1 MAFKKIFKK
10 DAAVAGVALTRLAGF
25 AAALGGALWVVKGVA
40 GFVAGDQPVY
50 ILEVVPLLL
59 LGYVALLLFALGLV
73 GLHTR
78 LEGHGGKSGWVG
90 GALAW
95 ASIALAPVVVGS
107 FVFFFLIVAP
117 DEIIVAP
124 DEIIVAYDE
133 ITFLLTP
140 MIGLTWLLITSSLVL
155 LGIAVRR
162 VGALPGRWRW
172 LPLSMGVAGL
182 PLIMISPYLA
192 LTLDGRLLDSLFI
205 VPGLAWVM
213 LGWRISRSS

>member
-25 AAALGGALWVVKGVA
+25 AAALGGALWVVKGV
-40 GFVAGDQPVY
+40 GFVAGDQPEY
-50 ILEVVPLLL
+50 GLEVVRTLHL

-78 LEGHGGKSGWVG
+78 LDGHGGKSGWVG

-117 DEIIVAP
+117 DV
-124 DEIIVAYDE
+124 
-133 ITFLLTP
+133 ITFPLTA
-140 MIGLTWLLITSSLVL
+140 MVGLTWLFITSSLVL

-182 PLIMISPYLA
+182 PLIMISPYLV
-192 LTLDGRLLDSLFI
+192 LTLDGRLLELLFV

>member
-25 AAALGGALWVVKGVA
+25 AAALGGALWVVKGVV
-40 GFVAGDQPVY
+40 GFMAGDQLEY
-50 ILEVVPLLL
+50 GLEVMHTLLL
-59 LGYVALLLFALGLV
+59 LGYVALLLFAFGLV

-78 LEGHGGKSGWVG
+78 LKGHGGKSGWVG

-95 ASIALAPVVVGS
+95 ASLALAPVVVGS
-107 FVFFFLIVAP
+107 FVFFYLIVALNS
-117 DEIIVAP
+117 DDYV
-124 DEIIVAYDE
+124 
-133 ITFLLTP
+133 ITFPLTA
-140 MIGLTWLLITSSLVL
+140 MVGLTWLLILASLVL

-162 VGALPGRWRW
+162 VGALSGRWRW

-182 PLIMISPYLA
+182 PLIMISPYLL
-192 LTLDGRLLDSLFI
+192 LTLDGRLLELPF
-205 VPGLAWVM
+205 VVFGLAWVM

>member
-1 MAFKKIFKK
+1 MDSHKKWISLR
-10 DAAVAGVALTRLAGF
+10 GSGH
-25 AAALGGALWVVKGVA
+25 
-40 GFVAGDQPVY
+40 QPEY
-50 ILEVVPLLL
+50 GLEVVHTLLL

-107 FVFFFLIVAP
+107 FVVFFFLIVAAG
-117 DEIIVAP
+117 D
-124 DEIIVAYDE
+124 DYE
-133 ITFLLTP
+133 ITFFPLPILV
-140 MIGLTWLLITSSLVL
+140 GLTWLFITSSLVL

-182 PLIMISPYLA
+182 PLIMISPYLF
-192 LTLDGRLLDSLFI
+192 LTLDERLLDSLFI

>member
-10 DAAVAGVALTRLAGF
+10 DAAVAGVALTRWAGF

-40 GFVAGDQPVY
+40 GFVAGDQPEY
-50 ILEVVPLLL
+50 GLEVVHTLLL

-107 FVFFFLIVAP
+107 FVVFFFLIVAAG
-117 DEIIVAP
+117 D
-124 DEIIVAYDE
+124 DYE
-133 ITFLLTP
+133 ITFFPLPTLV
-140 MIGLTWLLITSSLVL
+140 GLTWLFITSSLVL

-182 PLIMISPYLA
+182 PLIMISPYLF
-192 LTLDGRLLDSLFI
+192 LTLDERLLDSLFI

>member
-1 MAFKKIFKK
+1 MGSWLASISTSNGGPE
-10 DAAVAGVALTRLAGF
+10 VHGIVRSVALTRWAGF
-25 AAALGGALWVVKGVA
+25 AAALGGALWVVKGGAILVT
-40 GFVAGDQPVY
+40 GDQPEY
-50 ILEVVPLLL
+50 IFEVAP
-59 LGYVALLLFALGLV
+59 LLFALGLV
-73 GLHTR
+73 GLHAR
-78 LEGHGGKSGWVG
+78 LEGHGSGSGRVG

-95 ASIALAPVVVGS
+95 ASLALALVSAVVY
-107 FVFFFLIVAP
+107 LATTD
-117 DEIIVAP
+117 DEV
-124 DEIIVAYDE
+124 
-133 ITFLLTP
+133 FLLSATIP
-140 MIGLTWLLITSSLVL
+140 LTGLSILASLVL

>member
-25 AAALGGALWVVKGVA
+25 AAALGGALWVVKGVV
-40 GFVAGDQPVY
+40 GFMTGDQLEY
-50 ILEVVPLLL
+50 IFEVAHTLLL

-78 LEGHGGKSGWVG
+78 LDGHGGKSGWVG

-107 FVFFFLIVAP
+107 FVFFFLIVAS
-117 DEIIVAP
+117 DLGGDYV
-124 DEIIVAYDE
+124 
-133 ITFLLTP
+133 ITFPLTAI
-140 MIGLTWLLITSSLVL
+140 IGLTWLFITSSLVL

-162 VGALPGRWRW
+162 VGALSGRWRW

-182 PLIMISPYLA
+182 PLIMISPFLL
-192 LTLDGRLLDSLFI
+192 LTLDGRLLELLFV

>member
-1 MAFKKIFKK
+1 MIFKKIFKK
-10 DAAVAGVALTRLAGF
+10 DAAVAGVALTRWAGF

-40 GFVAGDQPVY
+40 GFVTGDQPVY
-50 ILEVVPLLL
+50 ILEVVHTLLL

-107 FVFFFLIVAP
+107 FVFFFP
-117 DEIIVAP
+117 
-124 DEIIVAYDE
+124 
-133 ITFLLTP
+133 LTA
-140 MIGLTWLLITSSLVL
+140 MVGLTWLLITSSLVL

-182 PLIMISPYLA
+182 PLIMISPYLL
-192 LTLDGRLLDSLFI
+192 LTLDDRLLDSLFI

>member
-1 MAFKKIFKK
+1 MIFKKIFKK
-10 DAAVAGVALTRLAGF
+10 DAAVAGVALTRWAGF

-40 GFVAGDQPVY
+40 VAAGNQPVY
-50 ILEVVPLLL
+50 ILEVVHTLLL
-59 LGYVALLLFALGLV
+59 LSYVALLLFALGLI

-78 LEGHGGKSGWVG
+78 LKGHGGKSGWVG

-95 ASIALAPVVVGS
+95 ASLALAPVVVGS
-107 FVFFFLIVAP
+107 FVFFFLIVAYKAAG
-117 DEIIVAP
+117 DYV
-124 DEIIVAYDE
+124 
-133 ITFLLTP
+133 ITFPLTA
-140 MIGLTWLLITSSLVL
+140 MVGLTWLLILASLVL

-182 PLIMISPYLA
+182 PLIMISPMLII
-192 LTLDGRLLDSLFI
+192 LLPQPLLELPLVVF
-205 VPGLAWVM
+205 GLAWVM